1 MARSLNRVQLIGNLT
16 RDPELRYTPTG
27 AAVVS
32 FGLATNRTWKTDTG
46 EKHDETEFHNI
57 VAWNKL
63 AELCSQFLVKGRKIY
78 VEGRL
83 ATRSWQAQDGTQ
95 KSRTEIVID
104 DMILL
109 DNQVQANA
117 AARKAE
123 TTSEETEPVATP
135 APVKKK
141 VLPKKEV
148 EPVEEDVMP
157 DDIPF

>member
-1 MARSLNRVQLIGNLT
+1 
-16 RDPELRYTPTG
+16 
-27 AAVVS
+27 
-32 FGLATNRTWKTDTG
+32 
-46 EKHDETEFHNI
+46 
-57 VAWNKL
+57 
-63 AELCSQFLVKGRKIY
+63 
-78 VEGRL
+78 
-83 ATRSWQAQDGTQ
+83 
-95 KSRTEIVID
+95 
-104 DMILL
+104 MILL